1 MTGKIHQINTG
12 SGGVPKLPVPE
23 AYVSLE
29 RVIGDEWSWGIDRIQ
44 SSGKPGKHG
53 GSQKAVCLYSLE
65 CLEELK
71 KSGFPVFPGALGEN
85 LTTEGLDYH
94 TIRIG
99 DVYQVGADVR
109 LRISAIRTPC
119 TTIADAYGAGIIK
132 AMFDQRVA
140 KCDYTSPRWGLTGF
154 YAEVFRQGV
163 VRRDD
168 PIEKIFAGDPDIPLG
183 KWRHYRGNEY
193 DVLDIAL
200 DTETEQPE
208 PVVIYRAR
216 EDSEFGPR
224 RVWVRSRNDFL
235 TTVRTKDGDVPRF
248 TFLG

>member
-1 MTGKIHQINTG
+1 MIGKIHQINIG

-29 RVIGDEWSWGIDRIQ
+29 RVIGDDWSWGIDKIQ

-53 GSQKAVCLYSLE
+53 GHQKAVCFYSLE

-71 KSGFPVFPGALGEN
+71 KRSFPVFPGALGEN

-94 TIRIG
+94 AVRIG

-109 LRISAIRTPC
+109 LRISTIRTPC

-140 KCDYTSPRWGLTGF
+140 KCDYTSTKWGLTGF
-154 YAEVFRQGV
+154 YAEVFRQGFV
-163 VRRDD
+163 LQGDS
-168 PIEKIFAGDPDIPLG
+168 IQKIL
-183 KWRHYRGNEY
+183 
-193 DVLDIAL
+193 
-200 DTETEQPE
+200 
-208 PVVIYRAR
+208 
-216 EDSEFGPR
+216 
-224 RVWVRSRNDFL
+224 
-235 TTVRTKDGDVPRF
+235 
-248 TFLG
+248 